1 MSTVVAPHRGEPGT
15 APRGYLAG
23 MGALLRLGLRRE
35 RLSLVIWV
43 CVVSLT
49 VALSFP
55 TLAALYP
62 DAASRQ
68 AIAGGIAATPA
79 FAVITGPVESTTLG
93 GLTAWRYGVLGGVA
107 VALMTLLTVIR
118 RTRAEEES
126 GRSELIAAGAVGRLA
141 PLGAALTLA
150 GAASCAIGVLTAL
163 GGLAAGQPA
172 AGSILLGASLAGPG
186 LVLAAVAAIAAQL
199 VESSR
204 AAMGLAGA
212 ALAVMFA
219 LRAVGDTI
227 SGAGFASWLSP
238 LGWAQKLGAYG
249 ADRWPVLLLFAA
261 AGALGTWAAAWLC
274 LRRDVGLGWWPARLG
289 RASDPRLSSPW
300 ALAWRLQRG
309 ALVGWSVG
317 FLALGA
323 MTGGMATDTEK
334 LLAGNE
340 KVIEIMRDIGGA
352 GALTDVLLAT
362 MATIGGLLA
371 AAYGIAAVGR
381 VATEE
386 TTGRAEPVLAT
397 SVGRYRY
404 LGAHLVVALAGSA
417 WLLLLGG
424 VVTGLTYAAATGD
437 PGAAFGDGLASMT
450 VQYPAAA
457 VLIAVSA
464 ALVGAAPRWAALA
477 WAALGGALLLGQL
490 GPLLQVPQA
499 VMDLSPYSHIPQLPA
514 AEVTWT
520 PLVVLMVLAAGLVAA
535 GVAGFRRRDLD
546 LR

>member
-1 MSTVVAPHRGEPGT
+1 MSSAIAPRHATTAVAPRN
-15 APRGYLAG
+15 RLAG

-35 RLSLVIWV
+35 RLSLAIWV
-43 CVVSLT
+43 IAISVT

-93 GLTAWRYGVLGGVA
+93 GLTAWRYGVLGGLA
-107 VALMTLLTVIR
+107 AALMTLLTVIR
-118 RTRAEEES
+118 RTRSEEES
-126 GRSELIAAGAVGRLA
+126 GRAELVAAGAVGRLA
-141 PLGAALTLA
+141 PLGAAVLLA
-150 GAASCAIGVLTAL
+150 GAASCAVGILTAL
-163 GGLAAGQPA
+163 GGLAGGQPL
-172 AGSILLGASLAGPG
+172 AGSVLLGASFAGPG

-199 VESSR
+199 VESAR
-204 AAMGLAGA
+204 AATGLAGA
-212 ALAVMFA
+212 VLAVMFT

-227 SGAGFASWLSP
+227 SGASFASWLSP

-261 AGALGTWAAAWLC
+261 ATALGVCGAAWLC
-274 LRRDVGLGWWPARLG
+274 LRRDLGLGWWAARLG
-289 RASDPRLSSPW
+289 RADAPRLRSPL

-309 ALVGWSVG
+309 TLIGWSIG

-340 KVIEIMRDIGGA
+340 KIIEIMRDLGGT

-371 AAYGIAAVGR
+371 AAYGISAVGR
-381 VATEE
+381 VVADES
-386 TTGRAEPVLAT
+386 TGRAEPVLAT
-397 SVGRYRY
+397 SVSRQRFV
-404 LGAHLVVALAGSA
+404 GAHLVFALAGSA

-424 VVTGLTYAAATGD
+424 VVTGLTYA
-437 PGAAFGDGLASMT
+437 GAAGEFRRPFGDGLASVA

-457 VLIAVSA
+457 VLIALSA
-464 ALVGAAPRWAALA
+464 ALTGAAPRWAALA
-477 WAALGGALLLGQL
+477 WAALGGSLLLGQL
-490 GPLLQVPQA
+490 GPLLQLPQV
-499 VMDLSPYSHIPQLPA
+499 VMDLSPFSHVPQLPA
-514 AEVTWT
+514 APVSWT
-520 PLVVLMVLAAGLVAA
+520 PLIVLALLAAVLVTA
-535 GVAGFRRRDLD
+535 GVAGFRRRDLH